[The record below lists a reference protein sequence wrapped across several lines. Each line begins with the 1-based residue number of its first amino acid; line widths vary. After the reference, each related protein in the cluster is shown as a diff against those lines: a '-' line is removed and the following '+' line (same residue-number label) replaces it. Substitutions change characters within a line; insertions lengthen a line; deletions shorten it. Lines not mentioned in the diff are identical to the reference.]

1 MLEFN
6 FDYKEHKI
14 KYTVDVLGREK
25 CFVDGE
31 LVHKISTPW
40 TKSVIDFK
48 FLVGDEELMIYR
60 RLLSYKNAEYQITL
74 TDQKKIIEKQ
84 SREYWNNELGL
95 TNEQT
100 FYKND
105 ERSWVDEIKPPQKIF
120 TLGFLT
126 YILAVFITF
135 SEFVFATSDVKYYA
149 IAIIS
154 AVISYAI
161 FDVLKIL
168 KNAFFTKVKP
178 EADTEIPEMI

>member
-31 LVHKISTPW
+31 LVHKMSTPW
-40 TKSVIDFK
+40 AKSVIDFK

-84 SREYWNNELGL
+84 SREYWSNELGL

-105 ERSWVDEIKPPQKIF
+105 ERK
-120 TLGFLT
+120 LG
-126 YILAVFITF
+126 
-135 SEFVFATSDVKYYA
+135 
-149 IAIIS
+149 
-154 AVISYAI
+154 
-161 FDVLKIL
+161 
-168 KNAFFTKVKP
+168 
-178 EADTEIPEMI
+178 